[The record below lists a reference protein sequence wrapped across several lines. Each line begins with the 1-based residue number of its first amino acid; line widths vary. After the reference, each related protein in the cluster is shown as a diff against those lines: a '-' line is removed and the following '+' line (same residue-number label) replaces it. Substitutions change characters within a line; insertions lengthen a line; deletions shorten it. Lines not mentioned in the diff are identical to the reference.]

1 MSQKWTH
8 AIKPHEILD
17 HATFSPLFEQG
28 SRGADGHKGERGS
41 PGEAVRSYDFIPKS
55 YLWQHVQS
63 PYIHIC
69 SRNYLDAQ
77 SVLL

>member
-55 YLWQHVQS
+55 
-63 PYIHIC
+63 
-69 SRNYLDAQ
+69 
-77 SVLL
+77 